1 MVYTIMRVIYPSV
14 KTAPRRQAAPRPFSS
29 LNRRMT
35 GVPLYIQIVENLTE
49 RIKSG
54 ALVPGHRL
62 PPERELSE
70 MLKVNRMTLRQAL
83 NSLEAHGLL
92 VRRQGDGTYVADS
105 KIERQAGKLVPFTQG
120 MQRRGYKPGAKV
132 ITLEQQPADAA
143 IAKELHLRTS
153 EPVYHIHRLRLIN
166 QEPVMLESFTLPVS
180 RFPGLER
187 HNLANRSAYEV
198 METEYG
204 VTISR
209 ARQSLEP
216 TIATEYEA
224 EQLHIKPGAPLM
236 LETRLAFDQHDQPV
250 EYGRDLYRG
259 DRFRFITEVAPLE

>member
-1 MVYTIMRVIYPSV
+1 
-14 KTAPRRQAAPRPFSS
+14 
-29 LNRRMT
+29 MT

-132 ITLEQQPADAA
+132 ITLEQRPADAA

-216 TIATEYEA
+216 TLATEYEA